1 MDRGFPHVRMSAIL
15 ALLSEIR
22 LTDERKY
29 QEDEVSEIFERAT
42 SDDGTSLPA
51 RSPDEGLTLGE
62 LQEVGREVGLSPDR
76 IAAAAA
82 AVGTRLP
89 SHPRKI
95 WLGNPV
101 GVGRA
106 VDLPRAATDREWQ
119 VILADL
125 RQTFH
130 AHGRVEPHGET
141 HTWHNGNLH
150 AFLEPTESGT
160 RLRMSTQKGGSKE
173 TTIMGAGALAVG
185 LVLLVTSG
193 LDAATFGATFETL
206 LPALMAIGGGGVLVG
221 NYVRL
226 RNWAAR
232 RERQMEAI
240 AGRARE
246 LLSGASP
253 NEGPSSLP

>member
-1 MDRGFPHVRMSAIL
+1 
-15 ALLSEIR
+15 

-29 QEDEVSEIFERAT
+29 GEEEVSEIFERAT
-42 SDDGTSLPA
+42 SDDGTSLPI
-51 RSPDEGLTLGE
+51 RSAQDGLTLGE
-62 LQEVGREVGLSPDR
+62 LQAVGEEVGLHPER
-76 IAAAAA
+76 VAAAAA
-82 AVGTRLP
+82 KVGARLP
-89 SHPRKI
+89 VHPRKV

-101 GVGRA
+101 GVGRT

-141 HTWHNGNLH
+141 HTWRNGNLH

-173 TTIMGAGALAVG
+173 TTFMGAGVLAVG

-193 LDAATFGATFETL
+193 LDAATFGTTFETL
-206 LPALMAIGGGGVLVG
+206 IPALMAIGGGGVLAA
-221 NYVRL
+221 NYGRL
-226 RNWAAR
+226 RNWAAI
-232 RERQMEAI
+232 RESQMEAI
-240 AGRARE
+240 AGRARK
-246 LLSGASP
+246 LLSSP
-253 NEGPSSLP
+253 SELP

>member
-1 MDRGFPHVRMSAIL
+1 MS
-15 ALLSEIR
+15 
-22 LTDERKY
+22 DERKY
-29 QEDEVSEIFERAT
+29 REDEVSEIFELASDEHARLPTRA
-42 SDDGTSLPA
+42 A
-51 RSPDEGLTLGE
+51 DEGLTLGE

-89 SHPRKI
+89 ALPRKQ
-95 WLGNPV
+95 WYGNPV
-101 GVGRA
+101 GVSRT
-106 VDLPRAATDREWQ
+106 VDLPRAATNREWQ

-141 HTWHNGNLH
+141 HTWRNGNLH
-150 AFLEPTESGT
+150 ASLEPTESGT

-173 TTIMGAGALAVG
+173 TAMMGAGVLAVG
-185 LVLLVTSG
+185 LVLLITSG

-206 LPALMAIGGGGVLVG
+206 IPALMAMGGGGILAG
-221 NYVRL
+221 NFVRL

-232 RERQMEAI
+232 RESQMEAI
-240 AGRARE
+240 GSRALD
-246 LLSGASP
+246 LLAAEATASP
-253 NEGPSSLP
+253 QISPPSDSP